1 MNYNSSSRIETQ
13 FRWYQIYDLVL
24 MESADFCLMAFTGT
38 WTDNW
43 HWLTLGLVA
52 SCLNQSYGMVDP
64 WNSRGSLPH
73 TLRMW
78 PGISPHPRS
87 PIYLQFGMP
96 HYTCSSVHRC
106 IAEYNSLMPGGSL
119 REVTIS
125 FTCRVQLSSW
135 ISGCP
140 PQEGVFL
147 KRTGGGGGAP

>member
-106 IAEYNSLMPGGSL
+106 IAEYNSLMPGGMVGPWNSRSSL
-119 REVTIS
+119 PHTLRMWTGIS
-125 FTCRVQLSSW
+125 PHPRSPIYL
-135 ISGCP
+135 
-140 PQEGVFL
+140 
-147 KRTGGGGGAP
+147 